1 MQNSNYLH
9 TATTA
14 AALMLSFL
22 ASPAFA
28 ANENDWENVRKLSP
42 GTKVEVIHHGLKQ
55 MSGTLTA
62 TTADSLTIQEA
73 GSSTGTTVGVA
84 DVTRVST
91 ARGSRKKH
99 TLIGMAI
106 GAGATAALFAIG
118 ASTGDID
125 IRRDIVVGGGAA
137 IGAAAGAGIGA
148 ALPTAKVI
156 YRAPKP

>member
-1 MQNSNYLH
+1 MQNSNFLH
-9 TATTA
+9 RTMTA
-14 AALMLSFL
+14 AALLLPLL

-28 ANENDWENVRKLSP
+28 ANDSDWENVRKLSP
-42 GTKVEVIHHGLKQ
+42 GTRVEIIHHGLKQ
-55 MSGTLTA
+55 MGGTLVA
-62 TTADSLTIQEA
+62 TTSDSVTVRES
-73 GSSTGTTVGVA
+73 GSAAETSVAKA
-84 DVTRVST
+84 DVTRIST

-106 GAGATAALFAIG
+106 GAGATAALFAVG